1 MCKFQQTEI
10 FLKPDDATGNCELY
24 GSHLLQIDGFEENF
38 CLLEYVHSHGFPTGG
53 FESWYWHSANDIRS
67 EGVWRQYDGE
77 MISWS
82 PWFWDQINDGTASN
96 CAIIALGEDKNAG
109 QWADEPCTNV
119 RHYIC
124 ER

>member
-1 MCKFQQTEI
+1 MMLSFSPKKTFQ
-10 FLKPDDATGNCELY
+10 
-24 GSHLLQIDGFEENF
+24 
-38 CLLEYVHSHGFPTGG
+38 GFPTGG
-53 FESWYWHSANDIRS
+53 TEAWYWHSANDIRS
-67 EGVWRQYDGE
+67 EGKLNSCTEKGNSCSGVWRQYDGE
-77 MISWS
+77 MILWS

-124 ER
+124 ERDQ